1 MSKASLDGK
10 AIALEDAYKQAASIL
25 SGARFPLVAGLG
37 ADVPGARAAILLA
50 ERLRGAFDHLASRD
64 LLVDLD
70 VKRSFGMFT
79 TTANEARLRAD
90 VVVLVGA
97 GLTKQWPGMLERLA
111 LDQAPRHGTH
121 AGQPRKVIW
130 IGPSA
135 EEANAVPGAAVVPAT
150 LQEIPGVLAVWRARV
165 GGRRVNPTKIDAAK
179 LELADGVAETLKSA
193 KFGCF
198 VWASSIG
205 LDALAVEMMQAL
217 VTDLN
222 VTTRFTGLHIG
233 GRAGASGVTQVAGWM
248 TGFPPRTGFGRGYPE
263 HDPWRFEAARLVDS
277 GEADAALWISAF
289 DGEAPPWS
297 KRGVPLITLAP
308 AGAAP
313 ESGLYIEVGQPGVTH
328 DAVLMAQ
335 ETGGMTLRAATAPT
349 DAPTVAEVIDAIL
362 ANVSEVAPC

>member
-1 MSKASLDGK
+1 MSKATLDGK
-10 AIALEDAYKQAASIL
+10 AIALEDACKEAARIL
-25 SGARFPLVAGLG
+25 SGATFPLVAGLG

-64 LLVDLD
+64 SLADLD

-79 TTANEARLRAD
+79 TTANEARVRSD
-90 VVVLVGA
+90 VVVLLGP
-97 GLTKQWPGMLERLA
+97 GLTRQWPGLLERLA
-111 LDQAPRHGTH
+111 LEQAPRHGSQ

-130 IGPSA
+130 VGP
-135 EEANAVPGAAVVPAT
+135 EAGEAAAVPGAKIIPAS
-150 LQEIPGVLAVWRARV
+150 LQEISGLLATWRARV
-165 GGRRVNPTKIDAAK
+165 GGRRVAMDPAK
-179 LELADGVAETLKSA
+179 LELVDGVAQTLKDA

-205 LDALAVEMMQAL
+205 LDPLAIEMMQAL
-217 VTDLN
+217 ATDLN

-233 GRAGASGVTQVAGWM
+233 ARAGAAGVVQASGWM

-263 HDPWRFEAARLVDS
+263 HDPWRFEASRLVDS

-289 DGEAPPWS
+289 DGEAPAWS
-297 KRGVPLITLAP
+297 RKDIPLITLAP

-313 ESGLYIEVGQPGVTH
+313 ARGLYIEVGQPGVTH

-335 ETGGMTLRAATAPT
+335 ETGGMTLRAATAPS
-349 DAPTVAEVIDAIL
+349 DAPTVAQVIDAIL
-362 ANVSEVAPC
+362 ANASEVAPC